1 MTSLAPTPRR
11 VLRRE
16 SQRLF
21 HWNGRH
27 GGLAGGGLE
36 AATGQS
42 PSHLVFAAGT
52 LIDAAG
58 VSFTTRANQPAWRMV
73 DLDANGIREARVL
86 QCVANDTV
94 AWDLPLYSEA
104 LSGLLEIVHPSSA
117 PAATTGLWYLGRDDQ
132 TGARLW
138 IDWTGTVYRISYF
151 NGTATV
157 TATMGSAP
165 AASAHT
171 LLRWQLQGG
180 TLLKLWQSIGPDGT
194 EVASGTG
201 GSVTLA
207 AAFGSPAKSRLN
219 RIGTGGGSPVGVGY
233 LSCRIDAGLV
243 ARTELLR
250 Y

>member
-1 MTSLAPTPRR
+1 MTALAPTPRLA
-11 VLRRE
+11 LRRE

-21 HWNGRH
+21 HWNARH
-27 GGLAGGGLE
+27 GGLT
-36 AATGQS
+36 AATGQV
-42 PSHLVFAAGT
+42 PSHLVVAAGT

-58 VSFTTRANQPAWRMV
+58 VSCTTRANQPAWRMV
-73 DLDANGIREARVL
+73 DLDADGVREARVL
-86 QCVANDTV
+86 HCVANDTV
-94 AWDLPLYSEA
+94 AWDLPLYSA
-104 LSGLLEIVHPSSA
+104 TMSGLLEIVHPSSA

-138 IDWTGTVYRISYF
+138 IDWTGTVYRISYY
-151 NGTATV
+151 NGTSTV

-171 LLRWQLQGG
+171 LLRWQLQAGA
-180 TLLKLWQSIGPDGT
+180 TLKLWQSIGPEGT
-194 EVASGTG
+194 EVASGAG
-201 GSVTLA
+201 GTVTLA

-219 RIGTGGGSPVGVGY
+219 RLGTGGGSPAGVGY
-233 LSCRIDAGLV
+233 LSCHVDVGLV